1 MDSVENVRAFLAVAE
16 IGSFSGAAL
25 RLNLAGSVVTKRVGA
40 LEKELNTLLF
50 QRTTRSLHLTS
61 SGRET
66 VALARDFLASY
77 ERLMSGPVDDG
88 PGLTGRLRIKA
99 PSSFTN
105 HFLGKLLNDFFRAHP
120 KVDIELQLRNRPV
133 DPLLEGF
140 DFVITGLPVAYDGVE
155 EFPLCPFKRLVYAS
169 PAYLEKC
176 GEPVHPSE
184 LPAHQCLLYSY
195 LSPVR
200 TWTFDEHGSGRIDVA
215 VNSAFSTN
223 DIDAMHRATVDG
235 LGIAVLPRY
244 RAKAS
249 VRQGELVQILAGF
262 ELPDFWIKVLRPAD
276 HNNPKLFRALLDFLT
291 QGLAELAR
299 QDDFL

>member
-1 MDSVENVRAFLAVAE
+1 MDSVENVRAFLAVVE
-16 IGSFSGAAL
+16 VGSFAGAAL
-25 RLNLAGSVVTKRVGA
+25 RLGLAGSVVTKRVSA
-40 LEKELNTLLF
+40 LEKELNMLLF

-66 VALARDFLASY
+66 IAAARSFLASY
-77 ERLMSGPVDDG
+77 ERLMSAPVDDG
-88 PGLTGRLRIKA
+88 PALSGRLRIKA

-120 KVDIELQLRNRPV
+120 KVDIELQLTNRPV

-155 EFPLCPFKRLVYAS
+155 EFPLCPFRRLVYAAPS
-169 PAYLEKC
+169 YLERY
-176 GEPVHPSE
+176 GEPSHPSE
-184 LPAHQCLLYSY
+184 LRAHQCLLYSY

-200 TWTFDEHGSGRIDVA
+200 NWTFSERGSGGIDVT
-215 VNSAFSTN
+215 VNGAFSTN

-244 RAKAS
+244 RAKAC
-249 VRQGELVQILAGF
+249 VQQGQLVQILKGF
-262 ELPDFWIKVLRPAD
+262 DLPDFWIKVLRPAD

-291 QGLAELAR
+291 QGLTDLAKE
-299 QDDFL
+299 DDFL